1 MENERIITI
10 KTNIIMT
17 ETVIMKLVE
26 VVEILN
32 EVMEVLGNQEQV
44 GSRPQTITNEDV
56 VPEVLRTPD
65 AEALHAKLL
74 TAGIL
79 DANWQPIALSYAEKG
94 TLVEYVA
101 RILDI
106 RNQWKFFSDLW
117 QINGETLRTSRI
129 RGLNQDK
136 TWQFRKTLEGL

>member
-1 MENERIITI
+1 MNE
-10 KTNIIMT
+10 KVM
-17 ETVIMKLVE
+17 MKLVK

-32 EVMEVLGNQEQV
+32 EVMEVLGNQELADN
-44 GSRPQTITNEDV
+44 RPQTISGEVV

-65 AEALHAKLL
+65 AEALLAKLL

>member
-1 MENERIITI
+1 
-10 KTNIIMT
+10 MT

-26 VVEILN
+26 VIEILN

-65 AEALHAKLL
+65 AEALHAKLNG
-74 TAGIL
+74 AGIV
-79 DANWQPIALSYAEKG
+79 DVRWQSVGLSNAEKG
-94 TLVEYVA
+94 TLVEYIA
-101 RILDI
+101 EKLAI
-106 RNQWKFFSDLW
+106 RNKWKLFGKLW
-117 QINGETLRTSRI
+117 ETDSETLRTSRI